1 MRVAVTGANGF
12 VGRAV
17 VSALVGAGRD
27 VVAVT
32 RAGRVP
38 GVDTRNAAL
47 DRRTRSPPRSPT
59 STPSATSPRSCGSG
73 LLADPLGAWRT
84 NLGGTLAVLG
94 ALRPGARIVLA
105 STAAINDDH
114 RPPAHPYG
122 AAKLAADLAAR
133 DATVGGALGAIS
145 LRLANVAGPG
155 DADRTRLVPAI
166 LAAASEP
173 TGEFVVNGDGSA
185 VRGPGTRRRC
195 RGRRRRRARRRGT
208 RVVPRDP
215 DRQRPP
221 GVGQRDPRGGR
232 AGPAA
237 DRSPSAT
244 ARPLPNPWPSRSTPP
259 APTRF
264 SAGCPGARGST
275 TSCGTRGRCGP
286 ADGPALSGVGTR
298 SNT

>member
-32 RAGRVP
+32 RSGAVP
-38 GVDTRNAAL
+38 GVDTRSAAL
-47 DRRTRSPPRSPT
+47 DRPDEVAAALADVDAVCHLAAVVRVRDS
-59 STPSATSPRSCGSG
+59 
-73 LLADPLGAWRT
+73 LADPLGTWRT

-105 STAAINDDH
+105 STAAISDDH

-145 LRLANVAGPG
+145 LRLANAAGPG

-173 TGEFVVNGDGSA
+173 AGEFVVNGDGSA
-185 VRGPGTRRRC
+185 VRDLVHVADVADAVVAALDAAEPGSYRAIPIGSGHPVSVGAILAAA
-195 RGRRRRRARRRGT
+195 GRVLGRPVPVRHREAAAEPAAVTVDPTRAREVLGW
-208 RVVPRDP
+208 VPRRSGL
-215 DRQRPP
+215 DRI
-221 GVGQRDPRGGR
+221 VRD
-232 AGPAA
+232 A
-237 DRSPSAT
+237 
-244 ARPLPNPWPSRSTPP
+244 WEVW
-259 APTRF
+259 TR
-264 SAGCPGARGST
+264 
-275 TSCGTRGRCGP
+275 
-286 ADGPALSGVGTR
+286 
-298 SNT
+298 